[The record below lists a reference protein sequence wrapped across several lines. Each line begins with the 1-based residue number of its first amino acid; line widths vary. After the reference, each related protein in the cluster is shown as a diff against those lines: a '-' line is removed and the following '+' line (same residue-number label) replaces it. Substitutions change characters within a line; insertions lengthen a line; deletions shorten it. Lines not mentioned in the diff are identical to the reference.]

1 MLLELDV
8 GFRERYGV
16 VESRELLGSGKSADV
31 YAIDDTRVAKVFRS
45 DRLYELV
52 KEREAYKLLADVSG
66 FVTLYESGSD
76 YLVMD
81 RVYGL
86 NLYECVSRGIYIP
99 ESVMN
104 RVDEALERSVT
115 CGLNPND
122 VHLKNVMWER
132 ESDTVVVLDVARF
145 LDKGKDRRWTHLR
158 WVYHNLYLRRW
169 FPRKFGGRVM
179 SGIVYVYKRL
189 ETVWFG
195 RKRYFT

>member
-1 MLLELDV
+1 MLELDV
-8 GFRERYGV
+8 EFRERYGV

-31 YAIDDTRVAKVFRS
+31 YVLNERQVAKVFRS

-66 FVTLYESGSD
+66 FVTMYESGSD

-104 RVDEALERSVT
+104 RVDEALVRSINA
-115 CGLNPND
+115 GLNPND
-122 VHLKNVMWER
+122 VHLKNVMWEID
-132 ESDTVVVLDVARF
+132 SDTVVVLDVARF

-158 WVYHNLYLRRW
+158 WVYDHLYARRW
-169 FPRKFGGRVM
+169 FPRKLGGRM
-179 SGIVYVYKRL
+179 MTGIVYVYKRL